1 MKKYS
6 KSSSANTRELTRKV
20 AAAQRQ
26 EKSARHRA
34 DAAKSALKRMRKA
47 FKLAKKAAKESRR
60 TLKALS
66 KELHHHAKAAPKPT
80 VKKKKAPR
88 PAVKKSPMKK
98 SAPLRPKLAK
108 MIRARK
114 PAPASAAS
122 LPASVPPAPEV
133 IRAED
138 PGLTQPP
145 LSFSPPSDPPAS

>member
-1 MKKYS
+1 MKKHPKNS
-6 KSSSANTRELTRKV
+6 GAKTKELSRKV
-20 AAAQRQ
+20 ALAERQ
-26 EKSARHRA
+26 EKATRREA
-34 DAAKSALKRMRKA
+34 GAAKSALKRMRKA

-80 VKKKKAPR
+80 VKKKKARR

-114 PAPASAAS
+114 PAPASVAS